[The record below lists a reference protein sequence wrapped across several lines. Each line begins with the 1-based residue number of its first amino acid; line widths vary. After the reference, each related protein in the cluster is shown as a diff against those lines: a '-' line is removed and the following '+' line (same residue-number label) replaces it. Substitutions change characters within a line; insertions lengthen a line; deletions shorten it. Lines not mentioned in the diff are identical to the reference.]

1 MSLLLNHRDIDVNIR
16 DSSDDTALNWA
27 IDKEHKEIVRMIFG
41 HGQVEKSKKMWKE
54 ARKHLLQ
61 NKATSKEMIFEFPL
75 IAAIN
80 DGEVEIVK
88 WLLEHDDVQI
98 NRYPFCLYRVS
109 KKSCQ
114 KNVEGNVGKLDF

>member
-1 MSLLLNHRDIDVNIR
+1 
-16 DSSDDTALNWA
+16 
-27 IDKEHKEIVRMIFG
+27 
-41 HGQVEKSKKMWKE
+41 MWKE

-88 WLLEHDDVQI
+88 WLLEHDDLQI
-98 NRYPFCLYRVS
+98 NRSPFVF
-109 KKSCQ
+109 KKCPE
-114 KNVEGNVGKLDF
+114 KATKRILRPMLGD

>member
-1 MSLLLNHRDIDVNIR
+1 
-16 DSSDDTALNWA
+16 
-27 IDKEHKEIVRMIFG
+27 
-41 HGQVEKSKKMWKE
+41 MWKE

-98 NRYPFCLYRVS
+98 NRCPFFVYRVVACTIEL
-109 KKSCQ
+109 K
-114 KNVEGNVGKLDF
+114 EGKDFGEDRERKLS

>member
-80 DGEVEIVK
+80 DGRWRSRRRCGRK
-88 WLLEHDDVQI
+88 PGSTCC
-98 NRYPFCLYRVS
+98 RTRP
-109 KKSCQ
+109 
-114 KNVEGNVGKLDF
+114 

>member
-98 NRYPFCLYRVS
+98 NRYPFCPKRGAKRILKAMLV
-109 KKSCQ
+109 
-114 KNVEGNVGKLDF
+114 N

>member
-1 MSLLLNHRDIDVNIR
+1 
-16 DSSDDTALNWA
+16 
-27 IDKEHKEIVRMIFG
+27 
-41 HGQVEKSKKMWKE
+41 MWKE

-98 NRYPFCLYRVS
+98 NRYVS
-109 KKSCQ
+109 ILSLHGVPKKVA
-114 KNVEGNVGKLDF
+114 KRILRAMLGD